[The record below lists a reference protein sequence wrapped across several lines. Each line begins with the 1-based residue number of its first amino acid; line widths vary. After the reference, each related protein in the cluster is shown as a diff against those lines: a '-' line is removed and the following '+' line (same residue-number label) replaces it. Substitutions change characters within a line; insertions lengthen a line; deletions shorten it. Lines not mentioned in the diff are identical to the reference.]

1 MKKKYQSE
9 ILKVLHEDAQG
20 LYKIGAIDEVK
31 MREFDEACLVHGA
44 PQSNT
49 PTALRSPFD
58 KLTEYKEGARTI
70 GSSAPRS
77 NSR

>member
-31 MREFDEACLVHGA
+31 MREFDEACLVHDA

-49 PTALRSPFD
+49 PTALR
-58 KLTEYKEGARTI
+58 R
-70 GSSAPRS
+70 RS
-77 NSR
+77 NSKPYSLTEALP